1 MMFGV
6 LAPTGAACRLTSVGT
21 PRVMGHYKNNKRNAQ
36 FSRGGFDAG
45 A

>member
-1 MMFGV
+1 MMVGV
-6 LAPTGAACRLTSVGT
+6 LASADAAWRLTSVGT
-21 PRVMGHYKNNKRNAQ
+21 PRVMGSNKNNKRNAQ